1 MAGLIADDVEMDAA
15 DALGLLASTPP
26 LWVSEQ
32 LPVWL
37 RTGPVQP
44 NFLDPF
50 STCQSLILVALA
62 SARTEDLEAITADQ
76 VLTYGRTAC
85 RMGQDRHQSL
95 YQAAG
100 TLVFAGRLAAE
111 AVRLTCQEHS
121 DTRDDAVL
129 ADLLTAVVARSWP
142 SGSPREPDGDPRP
155 GLRLYRH
162 IEARELSR
170 EVGTPLEDMAR
181 LAMVPAAQ
189 YAAGVRRLASAVL
202 QEHAR
207 HHHSP
212 APVLAQ
218 ALRSVLE
225 AADGGRAVFDSS
237 TEENR

>member
-37 RTGPVQP
+37 RMGPVQP

-62 SARTEDLEAITADQ
+62 SVRTEDLEAITADR

-85 RMGQDRHQSL
+85 RKGQDRHQSF

-100 TLVFAGRLAAE
+100 TLVFAGHLAAE

-142 SGSPREPDGDPRP
+142 NGSPREPDGDPRP
-155 GLRLYRH
+155 GLRLHRH
-162 IEARELSR
+162 IEARGLGR
-170 EVGTPLEDMAR
+170 IVGAPLEDMAR
-181 LAMVPAAQ
+181 FSMVPAAQ
-189 YAAGVRRLASAVL
+189 YAAGVRRLVHAVL
-202 QEHAR
+202 QEHAHQR
-207 HHHSP
+207 HSP
-212 APVLAQ
+212 NPALPQ
-218 ALRSVLE
+218 ALRSILE
-225 AADGGRAVFDSS
+225 AVDGGRVVFNGS